1 MTHGH
6 AVSLDNL
13 ATAPELRLATSTAYN
28 ARMPKSVVIRAS
40 GSYVPERVM
49 KNQDFTAFLDT
60 SDEWIIERTGIKE
73 RHLAA
78 PGQCNSD
85 LALEAS
91 KRCLAQAG
99 VDASEIDL
107 IIVGTVTPDTVFPAT
122 ANWLQ
127 GKLNNTKAWSFDIN
141 AGCSGFIYSLATAN
155 ALLQSGHN
163 RYALVVG
170 SEKMTALCDMTN
182 RDHCV
187 LFGDAAACLLLEAVD
202 EKENP
207 QGYGIKTIYTV
218 SDGAAAPSL
227 VQHAG
232 GSNQIPTHQSIA
244 KHLHYIDMDGQVVYK
259 AAVRR
264 MSQSVEEVLKAAGK
278 DAGDIDWF
286 IAHQANARIIEATQ
300 RRLKVPAEKVYINV
314 DRYGNT
320 TAATIPLCLDE
331 LCHEGKLTPGMQ
343 VVLFTF
349 GAGFTWGS
357 CYLVWGSP
365 GAAR

>member
-1 MTHGH
+1 VLDPGR
-6 AVSLDNL
+6 ANLVS
-13 ATAPELRLATSTAYN
+13 AIELRLMASASYN
-28 ARMPKSVVIRAS
+28 APMPKSVVIRAS

-60 SDEWIIERTGIKE
+60 SDEWIVERTGIKE

-85 LALEAS
+85 LALEAA

-99 VDASEIDL
+99 VDAAEIDL

-127 GKLNNTKAWSFDIN
+127 GKLNNKKAWSFDIN
-141 AGCSGFIYSLATAN
+141 AGCSGFVYALTTATS
-155 ALLQSGHN
+155 LLQSGHN
-163 RYALVVG
+163 HYALVVG

-187 LFGDAAACLLLEAVD
+187 LFGDGAACLLLEVVD

-207 QGYGIKTIYTV
+207 QGYGIKTFYTV
-218 SDGAAAPSL
+218 SDGADAATL
-227 VQHAG
+227 VQLAG
-232 GSNQIPTHQSIA
+232 GSNQIPTPQSIA
-244 KHLHYIDMDGQVVYK
+244 QHEHYISMDGQAVYK
-259 AAVRR
+259 GAVRR
-264 MSQSVEEVLKAAGK
+264 MSQSVEEVLKAVGKEAGE
-278 DAGDIDWF
+278 IDWF
-286 IAHQANARIIEATQ
+286 IPHQANARIIEAVQ
-300 RRLKVPAEKVYINV
+300 RRLKVPEEKVYINV
-314 DRYGNT
+314 DRFGNT

-331 LCHEGKLTPGMQ
+331 LSRSGKLTPGMQ

-365 GAAR
+365 GAAL